1 VRRRV
6 AAAGALVSL
15 FAGAFTIFGVACA
28 ELFHSTSDVQSI
40 CEADANDPRCTDAA
54 PPVEVC
60 APDAG
65 VAQQRAMHACAW
77 LAACGHPLGHNK
89 TGECMVDAI
98 LAYDCAAN
106 PNRKAKGA
114 SKEFWGCMQNAKT
127 CSDVRFCIFPDA
139 GGVQCTNGG
148 FLGCS
153 QTTLDPNT
161 RLDCV
166 QPGPGG
172 GENCGT
178 HGQTCSSLD
187 PDASNR
193 NALCVG
199 PQGRACTGS
208 AGCVD
213 GGLSLCDDAG
223 VDLGYSCANV
233 GAGTCNPSGA
243 TPACQPE
250 SDSGVCSATN
260 DVTCT
265 SGNIRAQGCVT
276 LAPESVDCTAISGP
290 GTCNPIEAG
299 APGTTP
305 SDACRVM
312 DGGGC
317 SDDECDAGALVA
329 CVRGR
334 SVVIDCAAQGLKSCN
349 PIVTGESDAA
359 GVPAC
364 NP

>member
-1 VRRRV
+1 MRARV
-6 AAAGALVSL
+6 
-15 FAGAFTIFGVACA
+15 FIAGAFVSLSAGVIVACVD
-28 ELFHSTSDVQSI
+28 LFHSTSDVQSI
-40 CEADANDPRCTDAA
+40 CEADAMDPRCTDAA
-54 PPVEVC
+54 PPVEIC

-65 VAQQRAMHACAW
+65 VAQQRAIHACSW
-77 LAACGHPLGHNK
+77 LAACGHPLGRNK
-89 TGECMVDAI
+89 TGACMVDAI

-114 SKEFWGCMQNAKT
+114 AKDFWTCMQNAKS
-127 CSDVRFCIFPDA
+127 CGDVGYCIFPDA
-139 GGVQCTNGG
+139 GAVKCTNGG

-153 QTTLDPNT
+153 QSSVDPDT
-161 RLDCV
+161 RFDCV
-166 QPGPGG
+166 SAGPGG
-172 GENCGT
+172 GENCAP
-178 HGQTCSSLD
+178 HGQTCNSLD

-199 PQGRACTGS
+199 PQGRTCAGT
-208 AGCVD
+208 GCVD
-213 GGLSLCDDAG
+213 GGLSICDDAG
-223 VDLGYSCANV
+223 VDIGYSCTNV

-243 TPACQPE
+243 SAACQPE
-250 SDSGVCSATN
+250 STGTCSPTN

-265 SGNIRAQGCVT
+265 SGNIQAKGCVT
-276 LAPESVDCTAISGP
+276 LTPEAVDCTAISGA

-299 APGTTP
+299 APGTVP
-305 SDACRVM
+305 SDACFVS

-317 SDDECDAGALVA
+317 TDDTCDGGTLVA

-334 SVVIDCAAQGLKSCN
+334 SVPIDCVGQGLKGCN
-349 PIVTGESDAA
+349 PIPTIESDAA